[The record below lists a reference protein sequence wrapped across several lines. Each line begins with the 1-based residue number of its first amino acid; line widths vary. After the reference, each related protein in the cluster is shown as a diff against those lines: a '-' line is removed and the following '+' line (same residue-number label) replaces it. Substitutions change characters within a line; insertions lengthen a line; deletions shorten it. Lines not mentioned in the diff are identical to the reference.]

1 MAAVDRAAENATK
14 TKITECEVKMS
25 LQNSP
30 GFDQVELDDVSHPPE
45 PKNRRGVVWGIIIVL
60 VLIVIGLAVLN
71 IWGGAEITA
80 LRGVGS
86 LSGFVVDEKGN
97 GVQAEI
103 IVAGTNLQ
111 TMTDESASFCW
122 LIFLKGSVYLS
133 WGMIRL
139 DGNIQFLLLP
149 GKRWMSEGCLL

>member
-1 MAAVDRAAENATK
+1 
-14 TKITECEVKMS
+14 MS

-45 PKNRRGVVWGIIIVL
+45 PKNRRGVVWGMIIVL

-111 TMTDESASFCW
+111 TMTDESG
-122 LIFLKGSVYLS
+122 K
-133 WGMIRL
+133 
-139 DGNIQFLLLP
+139 FLLADIP
-149 GKRWMSEGCLL
+149 EGQRLLVVGYDQTGWEYPVTVIAGQTMDVGRVSVVTTETPD